1 MYTSGFSSFDEAFH
15 RLTCHDLYV
24 YIYIW
29 NNINNYC
36 ICIYIYI
43 ICIYI
48 YMYINILFHIFFKHW
63 DHHGAMGPSG
73 HWSVV
78 TTTDGLMDWSER
90 YVSSHVRH
98 PTFSW
103 LVVWNMNF
111 MTFHIYIYIYIGNND
126 PNWLSYIFHRG
137 RAQPPSSFSW
147 ISQIATGHGFVW
159 KIDVKNHPMAISMG
173 NMMISTLHLPQGAP
187 CWRRAIPG
195 CLRKPVIPGLWCLP
209 QSFFR

>member
-1 MYTSGFSSFDEAFH
+1 
-15 RLTCHDLYV
+15 
-24 YIYIW
+24 
-29 NNINNYC
+29 
-36 ICIYIYI
+36 
-43 ICIYI
+43 
-48 YMYINILFHIFFKHW
+48 
-63 DHHGAMGPSG
+63 MGRWG
-73 HWSVV
+73 HQAIDPLSQRP
-78 TTTDGLMDWSER
+78 MDSWTGQKDMCL
-90 YVSSHVRH
+90 
-98 PTFSW
+98 PMLDTQPFPGWWFGTWISW
-103 LVVWNMNF
+103 LS
-111 MTFHIYIYIYIGNND
+111 IYIYIGNND